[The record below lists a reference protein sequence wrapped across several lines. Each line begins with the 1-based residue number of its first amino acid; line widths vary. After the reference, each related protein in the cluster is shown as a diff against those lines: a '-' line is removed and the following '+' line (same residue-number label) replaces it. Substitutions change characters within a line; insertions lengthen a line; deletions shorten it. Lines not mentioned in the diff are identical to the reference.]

1 MIGMMDQV
9 LPLVSDDS
17 GPDSRVSR
25 GFTLIELLI
34 VVSLIG
40 IVLAIGIPNLRRAR
54 IRANMLEQVRTIKQA
69 AALGRINAIR
79 SGGSVILAMPT
90 GDGVTIR
97 LWADT
102 TANEAYDSGER
113 IFQDWVLPAK
123 VKVKADSTRPLRTLS
138 GGGKGILFRRD
149 GVVEAST
156 SGDTGWGAVIL
167 EDPHGNELRLSFAGG
182 TGTVVVEMKNPSGA
196 WTTDLKYW
204 RY

>member
-9 LPLVSDDS
+9 VPLVSEDS

-123 VKVKADSTRPLRTLS
+123 VKVKADGTRPLRTLS